1 LKQLA
6 NHDFPMT
13 QSPEDYLVA
22 FNRLLQQTG
31 RKSLKPIPAEVFL
44 GLVRG
49 ESYETI
55 ADRVGRKVVT
65 MRGIATGFWDVLSE
79 MFNIK
84 VNKYN
89 YLKYLEDHANTFCPV
104 TTDAEPALSEAL
116 LEIIPS
122 PEKFYGRAG
131 EIFDLRQQIERPGIT
146 MILGATG
153 IGKTALVG
161 STLSSLPNKRVV
173 WQTIAAESS
182 LSDIWQAIAPE
193 DDQPDAAALVPALMQ
208 KLSESPYI
216 IVLDQAENLLNPPQS
231 SATLALSAYA
241 KSHQGYG
248 QLLKAVC
255 EKSSQT
261 AVVLMS
267 QQVFP
272 DLQRYNKAGR
282 AVVIRHLEGL
292 SDTDAMGLLQSYDVP
307 NKKDWPVL
315 VAAYHGNPRLLRQ
328 AIPML
333 EYYGGDI
340 REFLDHSLFI
350 TNDSK
355 QSLRQLISRL
365 TPSEQKILMFLR
377 NQPRSFP
384 ELLDALR
391 VDLPDLTRT
400 DLLQLIESLLSMAM
414 LEKSG
419 TPPKL
424 SLALAIVPLLND
436 AVEGVA

>member
-6 NHDFPMT
+6 NHYFPMT

-79 MFNIK
+79 MFNTK

-104 TTDAEPALSEAL
+104 VTDAASVLSEAL

-193 DDQPDAAALVPALMQ
+193 DDQPDAVALVPALMQ
-208 KLSESPYI
+208 KLSESPYL

-241 KSHQGYG
+241 KSHQSYG
-248 QLLKAVC
+248 QFLKAVC

-365 TPSEQKILMFLR
+365 TPSEQKILTLLR
-377 NQPRSFP
+377 HQSRSFP

>member
-6 NHDFPMT
+6 NHYFPMT

-79 MFNIK
+79 MFNTK

-104 TTDAEPALSEAL
+104 ATDAESALSEAL

-182 LSDIWQAIAPE
+182 LFDIWQAIAPE
-193 DDQPDAAALVPALMQ
+193 EDQPDAVALVPALMQ
-208 KLSESPYI
+208 KLSESPYL

-241 KSHQGYG
+241 KPYQGYG

-365 TPSEQKILMFLR
+365 TPSEQKILTLLR
-377 NQPRSFP
+377 HQSRSFP

-424 SLALAIVPLLND
+424 SLALAIVPLLDD

>member
-1 LKQLA
+1 M
-6 NHDFPMT
+6 P
-13 QSPEDYLVA
+13 QSPEAYLVA

-49 ESYETI
+49 ESYEAI

-79 MFNIK
+79 MFNTK

-89 YLKYLEDHANTFCPV
+89 YLKYLEDHADTFCSDV
-104 TTDAEPALSEAL
+104 ADVASARSEAL

-122 PEKFYGRAG
+122 PENFYGRAG

-146 MILGATG
+146 LILGATG

-161 STLSSLPNKRVV
+161 STLSNLPNKRVI
-173 WQTIAAESS
+173 WQTITAESS
-182 LSDIWQAIAPE
+182 LSDIWQAIAPG
-193 DDQPDAAALVPALMQ
+193 DDQLETIELVAALMQ

-241 KSHQGYG
+241 KTHQDYG
-248 QLLKAVC
+248 QLLKAIC

-261 AVVLMS
+261 AVVVMS
-267 QQVFP
+267 QQIFP
-272 DLQRYNKAGR
+272 DLQRYHKAGR
-282 AVVIRHLEGL
+282 AVVMRHLEGL
-292 SDTDAMGLLQSYDVP
+292 SEKDATGLLQAHEVP
-307 NKKDWPVL
+307 NKKDWPTL
-315 VAAYHGNPRLLRQ
+315 IEAYHGNPRLLRQ

-340 REFLDHSLFI
+340 RQFLDHSLFI

-355 QSLRQLISRL
+355 ASLRQLISRL
-365 TPSEQKILMFLR
+365 SPSEQKILTLLR
-377 NQPRSFP
+377 ADPRSFP

-391 VDLPDLTRT
+391 VDTPNLTRT

-414 LEKSG
+414 IEKSG

-424 SLALAIVPLLND
+424 SLALAIVPLLDD
-436 AVEGVA
+436 ALEGVA

>member
-1 LKQLA
+1 
-6 NHDFPMT
+6 MT
-13 QSPEDYLVA
+13 KSPEEYLVA
-22 FNRLLQQTG
+22 FNLLLQQTG

-49 ESYETI
+49 ESYDAI

-79 MFNIK
+79 MFNTK

-89 YLKYLEDHANTFCPV
+89 YLKYLEDHADTFCSDV
-104 TTDAEPALSEAL
+104 ADATSARSAAL
-116 LEIIPS
+116 LEIIPN
-122 PEKFYGRAG
+122 PENFYGRAG

-146 MILGATG
+146 LILGATG
-153 IGKTALVG
+153 IGKTALAG
-161 STLSSLPNKRVV
+161 STLSNLANKRVI
-173 WQTIAAESS
+173 WQTITAESS
-182 LSDIWQAIAPE
+182 LADIWRAITPGDNQPE
-193 DDQPDAAALVPALMQ
+193 TTELVPALMQ

-216 IVLDQAENLLNPPQS
+216 IVFDQAENLLNPPQS

-241 KSHQGYG
+241 KTYQDYG
-248 QLLKAVC
+248 QLLKAIC

-261 AVVLMS
+261 AVVVMS
-267 QQVFP
+267 QQIFP
-272 DLQRYNKAGR
+272 DLQRYHKAGR

-292 SDTDAMGLLQSYDVP
+292 SENDATGLLQAHEVP
-307 NKKDWPVL
+307 NKKDWPML
-315 VAAYHGNPRLLRQ
+315 IEAYHGNPRLLRQ

-340 REFLDHSLFI
+340 RQFLDHSLFI

-355 QSLRQLISRL
+355 ASLRQLISRL
-365 TPSEQKILMFLR
+365 SPSEQKILALLR
-377 NQPRSFP
+377 ANQPRSFP

-391 VDLPDLTRT
+391 KDLPDLTRT

-414 LEKSG
+414 IEKSG

-424 SLALAIVPLLND
+424 SLALAIVPLLDD
-436 AVEGVA
+436 ALEGVA

>member
-1 LKQLA
+1 
-6 NHDFPMT
+6 MT
-13 QSPEDYLVA
+13 KSPEEYLVA
-22 FNRLLQQTG
+22 FNRLLEQTG
-31 RKSLKPIPAEVFL
+31 RKALKPIPAEVFV

-65 MRGIATGFWDVLSE
+65 MRGIATGFWEVLSE
-79 MFNIK
+79 MFNTK

-89 YLKYLEDHANTFCPV
+89 YLKHLEDHANTFCPV
-104 TTDAEPALSEAL
+104 MSEADSALSEAL

-161 STLSSLPNKRVV
+161 STLSRLPNKRVV
-173 WQTIAAESS
+173 WQTVTPESS
-182 LSDIWQAIAPE
+182 LLDIWQAIVPGA
-193 DDQPDAAALVPALMQ
+193 DRPDATALVPALMQ

-231 SATLALSAYA
+231 STTLALSAYA
-241 KSHQGYG
+241 KSHQNYG

-261 AVVLMS
+261 AVILMS

-272 DLQRYNKAGR
+272 DLQRYQKAGR

-292 SDTDAMGLLQSYDVP
+292 SENDATGLLQAYEVP
-307 NKKDWPVL
+307 NKKDWPML
-315 VAAYHGNPRLLRQ
+315 IEAYHGNPRLLRQ

-333 EYYGGDI
+333 EYYGSDI
-340 REFLDHSLFI
+340 RQFLAHSLFI

-355 QSLRQLISRL
+355 QSLRQLIRRL
-365 TPSEQKILMFLR
+365 TPSEQKILTLLR
-377 NQPRSFP
+377 GDRARSFP
-384 ELLDALR
+384 ELLDGLR
-391 VDLPDLTRT
+391 VDLPELTRT
-400 DLLQLIESLLSMAM
+400 DLLQLIEGLLNMAVI
-414 LEKSG
+414 EKSG

-424 SLALAIVPLLND
+424 SLATAIVPLLD
-436 AVEGVA
+436 EIVAGAAF

>member
-1 LKQLA
+1 
-6 NHDFPMT
+6 
-13 QSPEDYLVA
+13 
-22 FNRLLQQTG
+22 
-31 RKSLKPIPAEVFL
+31 
-44 GLVRG
+44 
-49 ESYETI
+49 
-55 ADRVGRKVVT
+55 
-65 MRGIATGFWDVLSE
+65 
-79 MFNIK
+79 
-84 VNKYN
+84 
-89 YLKYLEDHANTFCPV
+89 
-104 TTDAEPALSEAL
+104 L

-182 LSDIWQAIAPE
+182 LFDIWQAIAPE
-193 DDQPDAAALVPALMQ
+193 EDQPDAVALVPALMQ
-208 KLSESPYI
+208 KLSESPYL

-241 KSHQGYG
+241 KPYQGYG

-365 TPSEQKILMFLR
+365 TPSEQKILTLLR
-377 NQPRSFP
+377 HQSRSFP

-424 SLALAIVPLLND
+424 SLALAIVPLLDD